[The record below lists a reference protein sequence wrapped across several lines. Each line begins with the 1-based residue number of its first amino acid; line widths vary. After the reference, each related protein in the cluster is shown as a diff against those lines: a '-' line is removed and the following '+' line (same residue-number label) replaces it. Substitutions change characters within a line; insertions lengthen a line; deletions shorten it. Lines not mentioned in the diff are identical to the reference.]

1 MKILIEDGVSNLIA
15 NNLSEYD
22 GDLSQHKPSLMR
34 NDYPTAQWIAA
45 MPDHPIELLDNNGN
59 PSGKFE
65 VSSSI
70 IAEGHAPMNGIYLG
84 NFIGDRIKYKIWEE
98 DPTTNIEIPLTMQDE
113 DGNISTEVDVPIRVF
128 QSFGHF
134 VRGAPTAYQDYF
146 YTLKELG
153 FNKEYL
159 YNKFKLEVTISS
171 NTNLLVKS
179 NEVSFHVQSIIRINA
194 TYNGAQYYKIR
205 GQFQDSNGAVLS
217 IDSSLFD
224 EPLHVGMIFMGNL
237 DSDFELDGSG
247 NPTTTKATR
256 ICQITEIVG
265 TGVKDNAISM
275 LIRDYE
281 TAGTEEAIEDRIDG
295 NVNFVDELINNRI
308 VQISDY
314 DDRMDMTYLF
324 RSMRVGLIRAGY
336 VEHFPNPQIGLS
348 RTYRDYSIRKSLING
363 GHQYSNRN
371 IAKIYSGQLV
381 LDRDRVRRFLTFV
394 ENQRAKPFPV
404 EVLSGWEEETP
415 TVFYGYFA
423 STPSE
428 SLSQRTGVI
437 RNIDF
442 SIQQVF

>member
-1 MKILIEDGVSNLIA
+1 MKILIEDGVSKLIA
-15 NNLSEYD
+15 SNLSEYD

-45 MPDHPIELLDNNGN
+45 MPDHPVELLDDNGN

-65 VSSSI
+65 VSSTI
-70 IAEGHAPMNGIYLG
+70 IAEGYSAMNGIYLG
-84 NFIGDRIKYKIWEE
+84 NFIGDAIKYKVWEE
-98 DPTTNIEIPLTMQDE
+98 NTTTNVQEALTMLDN
-113 DGNISTEVDVPIRVF
+113 DGNILTEVNVPIRVF
-128 QSFGHF
+128 HSFGHF
-134 VRGAPTAYQDYF
+134 VRGVPNAYQDYF

-159 YNKFKLEVTISS
+159 YNKFKVEVTISS
-171 NTNLLVKS
+171 NMNLLVKN

-194 TYNGAQYYKIR
+194 THNGAQYYKIR
-205 GQFQDSNGAVLS
+205 GQFQDSNGVIIS
-217 IDSSLFD
+217 FDSDLFD

-237 DSDFELDGSG
+237 DSDFELDSSGSQ
-247 NPTTTKATR
+247 TTTKAIR
-256 ICQITEIVG
+256 MCQITEIVG
-265 TGVKDNAISM
+265 AGIKDNAISM

-281 TAGTEEAIEDRIDG
+281 TSGKEEPIEDRIDG
-295 NVNFVDELINNRI
+295 NVNFIQELINNRV
-308 VQISDY
+308 VQLSDY
-314 DDRMDMTYLF
+314 DDRMDITYMF
-324 RSMRVGLIRAGY
+324 RSMRVGLLRAGY
-336 VEHFPNPQIGLS
+336 VEHFPNPQVGLT
-348 RTYRDYSIRKSLING
+348 RAYRDYSIRKSLING

-371 IAKIYSGQLV
+371 IAKIYSGQLI

-394 ENQRAKPFPV
+394 ESQRAKPFPV
-404 EVLSGWEEETP
+404 EVLSDWEEETP